1 MKAASWLV
9 CAALQLLA
17 QAGAAQIWP
26 SSIARVSSAL
36 ASPEVEVRRK
46 AAHELTALP
55 PSAVRQILPVAL
67 EDLDAEVRVAAGR
80 AAIRVAFDARARAE
94 AWLADPDP
102 GVRQIAA
109 QILGTLGVSPGSV
122 TALARTLSDPVA
134 SVRLEAAKAFS
145 HAPAEE
151 GARVLLNHLDD
162 AQEPFVLAVVESLGI
177 LGSPSA
183 ALPLAA
189 KVQDPRVAVRRAVV
203 RVLGEIG
210 EPARVTMPLIL
221 ALADSDPEVRR
232 LAVESTVS
240 ARAIDAIPALEDRL
254 RRDRDVDVQVAT
266 VTALMSLIASAADD
280 SSRARITTEVVRALS
295 HERQELRS
303 EALASLSRFAS
314 SAQQELRE
322 CLNYGAGDTA
332 GACALALAHHPSA
345 ENVAALVAAW
355 RQSRLGPHDLL
366 IAMSVVGGDQALLV
380 VMELL
385 QTQLRPL
392 REQAIAVAGELLDA
406 KGGDG
411 RAVEPIVEVLREANG
426 VDEAEKVIELLG
438 RTASSRALATLLAY
452 LKPATPSGLRVAAI
466 RALGRIEGAAVPARE
481 IRGLLIDDDTA
492 VRAATV
498 LAIRDGRWPTAIEPL
513 LELLRNAQFDE
524 EESLAVALWGPAEHI
539 RQARH
544 VQALGAL
551 IGRGN
556 ERVRAPL
563 IEALARVPWKW
574 SRELWERELRRP
586 SCVHRAKVAEV
597 LGYHPESRD
606 ALLEISRGACEAAAV
621 NAVWALGYFGDKS
634 VVPVLRQ
641 LAQGD
646 ERATAANA
654 VGSLARVAT
663 MDPEAL
669 APFFCSQ
676 LQGSSVIVNP
686 ERAANALAGLRGIG
700 RRCDDGKLERLVLGS
715 SPWPQLRAEAARL
728 IAAVPSA
735 ARDAD
740 ATALKHC
747 ARYDVDGNVGAE
759 CAPAAAVASSAPA
772 RTTSSAPLEPTTVM
786 VIPTGKTAPVAG
798 APFALHSETGVY
810 RFGWTDARGGIWLR
824 TRDRAA
830 LRLEQPLG
838 TW

>member
-1 MKAASWLV
+1 VKAASWLA

-17 QAGAAQIWP
+17 PTTAAQIWP

-36 ASPEVEVRRK
+36 ASPDVEVRRN
-46 AAHELTALP
+46 AAQELAALP
-55 PSAVRQILPVAL
+55 PSAVRQLLPVAL

-80 AAIRVAFDARARAE
+80 AAIRVAFDAGARAE

-109 QILGTLGVSPGSV
+109 RILGTLGVGTGSV

-145 HAPAEE
+145 NAPAEE

-183 ALPLAA
+183 VLPLVA

-203 RVLGEIG
+203 RVLGEVG

-240 ARAIDAIPALEDRL
+240 ARATDAIPALEERL
-254 RRDRDVDVQVAT
+254 RRDRDIDVQVAT
-266 VTALMSLIASAADD
+266 VTALMSLLASAADE
-280 SSRARITTEVVRALS
+280 SMRARVTTELVRALA

-322 CLNYGAGDTA
+322 CLNYGAGETA
-332 GACALALAHHPSA
+332 GPCALALAHHPSA

-355 RQSRLGPHDLL
+355 RQSRLDPHDLL
-366 IAMSVVGGDQALLV
+366 TAMSVVGGDQALLV

-411 RAVEPIVEVLREANG
+411 RAVEPIVEVLRQANG
-426 VDEAEKVIELLG
+426 VEEAEKVIELLG
-438 RTASSRALATLLAY
+438 RTASSRALSTLLPY
-452 LKPATPSGLRVAAI
+452 LKPATPSALRVAAI
-466 RALGRIEGAAVPARE
+466 RALGRIESAAVPARAIGE
-481 IRGLLIDDDTA
+481 LLTDDDTA

-513 LELLRNAQFDE
+513 LVLLSNAQFDE
-524 EESLAVALWGPAEHI
+524 EESLAVALWGPSEHI

-544 VQALGAL
+544 VRALGAL

-574 SRELWERELRRP
+574 ASGLWERELRRP

-597 LGYHPESRD
+597 LGYHPEARD
-606 ALLEISRGACEAAAV
+606 ALLELSRGACEAAAV
-621 NAVWALGYFGDKS
+621 NAVWALGYFEEAG
-634 VVPVLRQ
+634 VVPTLRQ
-641 LAQGD
+641 LAKD
-646 ERATAANA
+646 EDRATAANA

-663 MDPEAL
+663 VDPEAL
-669 APFFCSQ
+669 GPFFCSQ
-676 LQGSSVIVNP
+676 LQGSAVDGNP
-686 ERAANALAGLRGIG
+686 ERAANALAGLRAIE
-700 RRCDDGKLERLVLGS
+700 RRCDDGQLERAVLRS
-715 SPWPQLRAEAARL
+715 SPSPQLRLQAARL
-728 IAAVPSA
+728 IAAVPSGQP
-735 ARDAD
+735 DAD
-740 ATALKHC
+740 AAALKHC
-747 ARYDVDGNVGAE
+747 ARHDVDGNVGAA
-759 CAPAAAVASSAPA
+759 CAPATAVASPSPPRA
-772 RTTSSAPLEPTTVM
+772 TSPAPLEPTTVM
-786 VIPTGKTAPVAG
+786 VIPTGKTSPVAG
-798 APFALHSETGVY
+798 APFALENEAGVY
-810 RFGWTDARGGIWLR
+810 RFGWTDARGGVWLQ
-824 TRDRAA
+824 THDRGA